1 MSFSYSSSLT
11 SDVDAVR
18 FLVPDKVTPNHALEN
33 EEIAAVIAQQPSNG
47 QSGLNSSAVYYAAA
61 VCLSRLHRQ
70 YMTAGKG
77 KTSKKVSRLA
87 IVYGTGAGINIDIA
101 IQKAISELRKEGARL
116 LAEYADIS
124 PPGSYVFRAL

>member
-11 SDVDAVR
+11 SDTDWVR
-18 FLVPDKVTPNHALEN
+18 WLIPDKVTPGHELED
-33 EEIAAVIAQQPSNG
+33 EEIAAVLAQSPSNG
-47 QSGLNSSAVYYAAA
+47 QSGNLSSAVYYAAA
-61 VCLSRLHRQ
+61 TCLARLHRK
-70 YMTAGKG
+70 YMTLGRGKA
-77 KTSKKVSRLA
+77 SKKVSRLA

-101 IQKAISELRKEGARL
+101 VQTAIANLRKEGARL